1 MGKTPDRRLV
11 IATHNLDKV
20 EELRALLGDCG
31 WEVIAP
37 SELGIVLDVSET
49 GKTYAENA
57 RIKAEAF
64 SKASGLAALADDSG
78 LEVDA
83 LDGEPGAL
91 HHLNGW
97 DGRDQAERIQ
107 ILLTA
112 MLELPKSKRR
122 ARFHAVIVVV
132 LPDGRVLQE
141 DGACDGVIATVPS
154 GEGGFGYD
162 PVFVLQDRGVTMAQ
176 LSAAEKNAVS
186 HRGIAARKM
195 AERLSALS

>member
-11 IATHNLDKV
+11 IATNNLDKV

-31 WEVIAP
+31 WEVSAP

-132 LPDGRVLQE
+132 LPDGKGME
-141 DGACDGVIATVPS
+141 
-154 GEGGFGYD
+154 
-162 PVFVLQDRGVTMAQ
+162 M
-176 LSAAEKNAVS
+176 
-186 HRGIAARKM
+186 
-195 AERLSALS
+195 ALSRRCPRARVASATTRCSCCRTAV